1 MVFILHPFLQI
12 VRTDL
17 KELRD
22 FDLEGA
28 PYGYTPF
35 CESRREMDGYRFWKS
50 GYWASHLAGRKY
62 HIRYEH
68 THTLRTVVRVK
79 LLTCLQH
86 FEHQLPSN
94 TLTYTERLLL
104 SFSIHFSCLHAFF
117 MRGRLAPR
125 SALYVVDL
133 KKFRKIAAGDRLR
146 GQYQGLSQDPN
157 SLSNL
162 DQVCDSVF
170 AIRSHMNIKMSA
182 TERTKMIVVLYK
194 CEIAHLT
201 TLLWCLMKINVC
213 FMWEKV

>member
-1 MVFILHPFLQI
+1 MFFILHPFIQI

-62 HIRYEH
+62 HIRYK
-68 THTLRTVVRVK
+68 HTLPTVVRVTS
-79 LLTCLQH
+79 LTCLQH

-117 MRGRLAPR
+117 MCRRLAPC

-162 DQVCDSVF
+162 DQVCDSVY
-170 AIRSHMNIKMSA
+170 AIRSHMHIKMTA
-182 TERTKMIVVLYK
+182 TERTKTTVVLYK
-194 CEIAHLT
+194 WQIAHFT
-201 TLLWCLMKINVC
+201 KWLWCLMTIIVC